1 MWMIIRGVL
10 VGLAFFFY
18 VDISFAQENE
28 KKEDCYLC
36 DEHKYMNPYQFGI
49 KSEWPFYA
57 VSAALVGTG
66 LVLRNNNDLLP
77 FTVSEL
83 EFLDRNDVN
92 KFDRDATYNW
102 DENAKKQSDILILST
117 FILPAVFLVNHHTR
131 EDIGGLLLM
140 GLEVASI
147 NFGITATV
155 KNLVN
160 RTRPYVYNTELSNDI
175 RTNNQ
180 GRLSFYSGHT
190 STTAS
195 FSFFFAKV
203 MNDYHPNM
211 KTGWKIG
218 MWTFAAT
225 VPALTGYLR
234 VKAGYHFRSD
244 VLTGYAVG
252 AAIGWLIPHLHKKR
266 KANSGLSIYPTRV
279 FNSSGLG
286 LTYKF

>member
-1 MWMIIRGVL
+1 MIVKGL
-10 VGLAFFFY
+10 SLGLALFFFLN
-18 VDISFAQENE
+18 VSNAQEKKE
-28 KKEDCYLC
+28 KEDCYLC
-36 DEHKYMNPYQFGI
+36 DSHQYTNPYQFGVN
-49 KSEWPFYA
+49 SEWPFLA
-57 VSAALVGTG
+57 VSAGLTATG
-66 LVLRNNNDLLP
+66 LILRSNNSLLP
-77 FTVSEL
+77 FTETEL
-83 EFLDRNDVN
+83 ETLDRNDVN
-92 KFDRDATYNW
+92 SFDRGATYNW
-102 DENAKKQSDILILST
+102 DENAKKQSDILILSA
-117 FILPAVFLVNHHTR
+117 FVLPAVFLINHHTR

-140 GLEVASI
+140 GLEVATI

-160 RTRPYVYNTELSNDI
+160 RTRPYVYNTELDIEI

-203 MNDYHPNM
+203 MHDYHPNM

-225 VPALTGYLR
+225 VPAVTGYLR
-234 VKAGYHFRSD
+234 VKAGYHFRTD
-244 VLTGYAVG
+244 VITGYAVG
-252 AAIGWLIPHLHKKR
+252 AAIGWLIPHLHKR
-266 KANSGLSIYPTRV
+266 KNTHPNLSIYPTRV
-279 FNSSGLG
+279 FESSGLG